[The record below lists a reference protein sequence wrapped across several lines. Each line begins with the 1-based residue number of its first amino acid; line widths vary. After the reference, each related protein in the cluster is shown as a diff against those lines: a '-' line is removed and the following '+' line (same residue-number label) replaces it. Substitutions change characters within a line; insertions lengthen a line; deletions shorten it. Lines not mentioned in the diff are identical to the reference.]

1 MNRRSLLKLLLGAGA
16 VLALPAAAAKST
28 KIFSVIQSRC
38 VGCKD
43 CERVCP
49 VAAVSFVR
57 GKAVID
63 MESCNGCGIC
73 PAVCSYGAIEQ
84 CEKKE
89 ENN

>member
-1 MNRRSLLKLLLGAGA
+1 MDRRSLLKLLLGAG
-16 VLALPAAAAKST
+16 LAAAIPLSARSQRLFK
-28 KIFSVIQSRC
+28 VVQSRC

-49 VAAVSFVR
+49 VAAIKFVR
-57 GKAVID
+57 GKAEID
-63 MESCNGCGIC
+63 METCNGCKLC

-89 ENN
+89 KITE